1 MIYILT
7 RVLIMSVKLGVA
19 PIAWSNDDMPELG
32 GDTSLEQCL
41 LEASQAG
48 YIGIESGGKFPKNS
62 SELIPKLNK
71 FHLELCSGWYG
82 ANLRKNSVKEEKLA
96 IQKQLKLFQ
105 ECNSPCI
112 VFAEVSG
119 SIQSDPN
126 RKLSTRPQ
134 MEDEEW
140 KEFCTKISE
149 FGKYLEDQGMP
160 LAYHHHMG
168 TVIETQKDTERLLD
182 NTHDSVK
189 LTLDTGHML
198 FAKGDS
204 KKILND
210 YKQRLAHIHC
220 KDIRKKILENSLK
233 QDLSFREAFLEG
245 AFTVPG
251 DGCIDY
257 KPLFDIL
264 KKNNYSGWLV
274 VEAEQDPIKA
284 NPLEYA
290 IKGYKYLTETLSK
303 SNIEIYKK

>member
-1 MIYILT
+1 
-7 RVLIMSVKLGVA
+7 MSVKLGVA

-32 GDTSLEQCL
+32 GETTLEQCL
-41 LEASQAG
+41 EEASQAG
-48 YIGIESGGKFPKNS
+48 YIGVESGGKFPKDS
-62 SELIPKLNK
+62 LVLIPKLEKYN
-71 FHLELCSGWYG
+71 LSLCSGWYG
-82 ANLRKNSVKEEKLA
+82 ANLRKNSVKEEKQYL
-96 IQKQLKLFQ
+96 QQQLKLFQ
-105 ECNSPCI
+105 DCKSPCI

-119 SIQSDPN
+119 SIQGDPN

-134 MEDEEW
+134 MNNEEW
-140 KEFCTKISE
+140 KNFCEKISE
-149 FGKYLEDQGMP
+149 IGNYLEDQGMP

-168 TVIETQKDTERLLD
+168 TVIETQEDTERLMED
-182 NTHDSVK
+182 THDSVK

-204 KKILND
+204 KKIFEN
-210 YKQRLAHIHC
+210 YNSRIKHVHC
-220 KDIRKKILENSLK
+220 KDIRKNVLEKSLK
-233 QDLSFREAFLEG
+233 EDLSFREAFLEG

-274 VEAEQDPIKA
+274 VEAEQDPQKA

-290 IKGYKYLTETLSK
+290 IKGYKYLTETLKK
-303 SNIEIYKK
+303 SNIEIDTN